1 MLKVALSHDID
12 RTKKTYQYLTKPLR
26 ALMKLNFK
34 ALKNQLNSFGNNKNY
49 WTFEEIIKI
58 EEENN
63 VKSTYFFLNET
74 IKVNFLKLGTY
85 KLALG
90 RYKISDP
97 KIMELIKRLDK
108 GGWEIGVHGSY
119 NSFRDKELLN
129 REKLTLEKIVG
140 HEVIGTR
147 QHYLNLNDNTWKIQ
161 KDIGFKYDSSLG
173 YNGSKTKIGFID
185 EHLKPFFPFKDEF
198 LVIPLVL
205 MDANFMGIQDRW
217 HELEKL
223 IDLCIQND
231 AYLVVNF
238 HNHVYNEKEF
248 PGYKTAYKKIIEMCK
263 AKNATFY
270 TMKEIYETELQKS
283 KLPVQP

>member
-12 RTKKTYQYLTKPLR
+12 RTKKTYQYFTKPLR
-26 ALMKLNFK
+26 ALAKLDFK
-34 ALKNQLNSFGNNKNY
+34 ALKNQLISFGSNKNY
-49 WTFEEIIKI
+49 WTFEEIIRI

-74 IKVNFLKLGTY
+74 IKINFLKLGTY

-97 KIMELIKRLDK
+97 KMVELIKRLDK

-119 NSFRDKELLN
+119 NSFKDKELLN

-140 HEVIGTR
+140 HEIIGTR
-147 QHYLNLNDNTWKIQ
+147 QHYLNLNDTTWKIQ
-161 KDIGFKYDSSLG
+161 KEIGFKYDSSLG
-173 YNGSKTKIGFID
+173 YNGSITKIGFID
-185 EHLKPFFPFKDEF
+185 ERLTPFFPFNDEF
-198 LVIPLVL
+198 SVIPLVL

-217 HELEKL
+217 QELEKL
-223 IDLCIQND
+223 IDLCIQNG

-263 AKNATFY
+263 AKNANFY
-270 TMKEIYETELQKS
+270 TMKEIYETELQKR
-283 KLPVQP
+283 K

>member
-12 RTKKTYQYLTKPLR
+12 RTRKTYQYFTKPLR
-26 ALMKLNFK
+26 ALTKLNFK
-34 ALKNQLNSFGNNKNY
+34 VLKNQLLSFRSNKNY

-97 KIMELIKRLDK
+97 KIIELIKRLDK
-108 GGWEIGVHGSY
+108 EGWEIGVHGSY
-119 NSFRDKELLN
+119 NSFKDKELLN

-140 HEVIGTR
+140 HEIIGTR
-147 QHYLNLNDNTWKIQ
+147 QHYLNLNENTWEIQ
-161 KDIGFKYDSSLG
+161 KEIGFKYDSSLG

-185 EHLKPFFPFKDEF
+185 EHLTPFFPFKDEF
-198 LVIPLVL
+198 LVIPLAL
-205 MDANFMGIQDRW
+205 MDANFMNIRNRW
-217 HELEKL
+217 QEFEKL

-231 AYLVVNF
+231 AYLVINF

-270 TMKEIYETELQKS
+270 TMKEIYETELQKR
-283 KLPVQP
+283 K